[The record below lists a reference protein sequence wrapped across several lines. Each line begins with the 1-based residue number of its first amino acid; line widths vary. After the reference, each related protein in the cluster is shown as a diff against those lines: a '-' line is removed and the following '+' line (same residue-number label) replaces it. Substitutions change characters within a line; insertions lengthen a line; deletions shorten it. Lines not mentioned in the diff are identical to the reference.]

1 MSLLYPDEYV
11 DSTYSIDFDKLYK
24 EGYRGIIFDID
35 NTLVTHGSPAD
46 ERAIALFRH
55 LKELGFECLVLSNN
69 KEPRVKSFADRVGI
83 EYIYKAGK
91 PNPAGY
97 RLAMIRLGTDTG
109 NTLFVGDQIFTDII
123 GANLTGI
130 RSILVAP
137 IDPHEEIQIVLKR
150 YLEKP
155 VIACYK
161 RHAKR
166 IAKRGSRKIRS

>member
-1 MSLLYPDEYV
+1 MSFLYPGEYI

-46 ERAIALFRH
+46 ERAIALFEH
-55 LKELGFECLVLSNN
+55 LKELGFSCLVLSNN
-69 KEPRVKSFADRVGI
+69 KEPRVKNFAKQLGI
-83 EYIYKAGK
+83 KYIYKAGK
-91 PNPAGY
+91 PKPSGY
-97 RLAMIRLGTDTG
+97 RTAMERLGTDTR

-150 YLEKP
+150 FIEKP

-161 RHAKR
+161 RHLK
-166 IAKRGSRKIRS
+166 KVNK

>member
-1 MSLLYPDEYV
+1 MSFLYPGEYI

-46 ERAIALFRH
+46 ERAIALFKH
-55 LKELGFECLVLSNN
+55 LKELGFSCLVLSNN
-69 KEPRVKSFADRVGI
+69 KEPRLKSFAKQVGI
-83 EYIYKAGK
+83 KSS
-91 PNPAGY
+91 GY
-97 RLAMIRLGTDTG
+97 RAAMERLGTDTK

-150 YLEKP
+150 FIEKP

-161 RHAKR
+161 RHLK
-166 IAKRGSRKIRS
+166 KVNK

>member
-1 MSLLYPDEYV
+1 MSFLYPGEYI

-46 ERAIALFRH
+46 ERAIALFKH
-55 LKELGFECLVLSNN
+55 LHELGFECLVLSNN
-69 KEPRVKSFADRVGI
+69 KEPRVKSFAEQVDI
-83 EYIYKAGK
+83 KYIYKAGK
-91 PNPAGY
+91 PKPSGY
-97 RLAMIRLGTDTG
+97 RKAMQLLRTDAG
-109 NTLFVGDQIFTDII
+109 NTVFVGDQIFTDII

-130 RSILVAP
+130 RWILVAP

-155 VIACYK
+155 IIARYK
-161 RHAKR
+161 RHVRRVAGKQAKN
-166 IAKRGSRKIRS
+166 